1 MVTLLLLAALQ
12 QAHPPELTVSLDR
25 DEVAV
30 GEEVVLTVRTLSTSA
45 LPIDLRLG
53 TTNGFVVVSRTE
65 GTSVNPDAAVSR
77 TKTIQLR
84 LRAIRA
90 GQWTFGPFQ
99 ARQGDTIAEVA
110 SIKVKVSDAG
120 SAAVAAQVN
129 PRIRRLLDQARPPT
143 RPGEVGLTLLLSAD
157 HAMVG
162 EQVDIITA
170 AWFPRDLRLKL
181 RRAPTLVP
189 PSVEGMWSYPQPAPV
204 GIAASRRVGG
214 TWYDLFVAHQ
224 IAFPVRSGTL
234 SIAPA
239 QMQYSVPLALQF
251 FSQEER
257 FSVTS
262 DSGHLEVR
270 PVPEAG
276 RPADYDGAVGTD
288 LSLERVI
295 TPPTSRARE
304 PVQVEVVV
312 SGAGNVTLWPAP
324 RVTWPPA
331 ARAYPGVVEERP
343 ETRNGTVVGT
353 KSFAYSLVADSV
365 GTLVLPEVRYP
376 YYDLGTGAY
385 RVAKLAATSL
395 AVAEPAEAAA
405 GALPPPLLNGGRALL
420 PPSLPGAPGRLGWLL
435 LLCGPPLVWTAAR
448 VWRRRRPAVPRQPE
462 RGRAS
467 ARTVEIE
474 LDALVTGLVPG
485 VAVTG
490 DESDLAA
497 ALRAAGLEPSTV
509 AEVLALRTLL
519 REQRYTPDQAGDEGD
534 LVARWERLRHLLQG
548 TGRRRRAPHG
558 LLALAILAALPAVA
572 RAQSA
577 ESLYE
582 AGDLQAARSAFAARV
597 EAQPEVAAHWYN
609 LGAADF
615 RLGENAEAG
624 AAWHTALRLDPR
636 SGTIRE
642 ALRLTPPPDQVSA
655 HRLWTAPVTP
665 AELAL
670 LGALCWIAAWLGLFL
685 RPARATRWLWL
696 GGAGLLVL
704 GAALGLT
711 QWYRQP
717 VALVRQPIPLRA
729 SPHGRGSTLATLGE
743 GQAVLRLGAQRG
755 WWLVRDASGRDGW
768 VPASAVVP
776 IGRE

>member
-1 MVTLLLLAALQ
+1 VTLLLLAALQ

-25 DEVAV
+25 DDVAL

-53 TTNGFVVVSRTE
+53 STNGFVVVSRTE

-77 TKTIQLR
+77 TKTVQLR

-90 GQWTFGPFQ
+90 GEWVFGPFQ

-110 SIKVKVSDAG
+110 SIHVKVTDAG

-129 PRIRRLLDQARPPT
+129 PRMRRLLDQARPPS
-143 RPGEVGLTLLLSAD
+143 RPGEVGLSLLLSSET
-157 HAMVG
+157 AMVG

-170 AWFPRDLRLKL
+170 AWFPRDLRLRL

-189 PSVEGMWSYPQPAPV
+189 PTVEGMWSYPQPAPV

-234 SIAPA
+234 TIAPA

-257 FSVTS
+257 FSVHS
-262 DSGHLEVR
+262 DSGRLQVR
-270 PVPEAG
+270 PVPETG
-276 RPADYDGAVGTD
+276 RPPDYDGAVGTD
-288 LSLERVI
+288 IALERVI
-295 TPPTSRARE
+295 TPPTARARE
-304 PVQVEVVV
+304 PLQVAVVV

-324 RVTWPPA
+324 QVTWPPG

-353 KSFAYSLVADSV
+353 KSFGFSLVADSV

-376 YYDLGTGAY
+376 YFDLGTSTY
-385 RVAKLAATSL
+385 RVAKLPAVAL
-395 AVAEPAEAAA
+395 AVAEPVAAAA
-405 GALPPPLLNGGRALL
+405 GALPPPLLTGGQALL
-420 PPSLPGAPGRLGWLL
+420 PPSLPGMPGRLGWLL
-435 LLCGPPLVWTAAR
+435 ILGGPPLVWFGRQA
-448 VWRRRRPAVPRQPE
+448 WRRRRPAVPRPAE
-462 RGRAS
+462 RGRATP
-467 ARTVEIE
+467 RTVEIE
-474 LDALVTGLVPG
+474 LDALVTGLVPRA
-485 VAVTG
+485 AVMG

-509 AEVLALRTLL
+509 SEVLALRATL
-519 REQRYTPDQAGDEGD
+519 REQRYTAAPAGDEAAI
-534 LVARWERLRHLLQG
+534 VARWEQLRHTLQG
-548 TGRRRRAPHG
+548 TGRHRRAPHG
-558 LLALAILAALPAVA
+558 FLALLLLAAAFTTTAG
-572 RAQSA
+572 AQSA
-577 ESLYE
+577 EALYE
-582 AGDLQAARSAFAARV
+582 SGDLQAARAAFATRV
-597 EAQPEVAAHWYN
+597 DAQPDAASNWYN
-609 LGAADF
+609 LGATEF
-615 RLGENAEAG
+615 RLGSGVDAS
-624 AAWHTALRLDPR
+624 AAWHRALRLAPR

-642 ALRLTPPPDQVSA
+642 ALRLAPPPDQVSA

-665 AELAL
+665 AELVL
-670 LGALCWIAAWLGLFL
+670 LGVLCWLGAWIGLFL
-685 RPARATRWLWL
+685 RPARATGWLWL
-696 GGAGLLVL
+696 GA
-704 GAALGLT
+704 AALLLFSGAFGLAR
-711 QWYRQP
+711 WYRQP
-717 VALVRQPIPLRA
+717 VALVRQPTPLRA

-755 WWLVRDASGRDGW
+755 WWLVRDPSGRDGW
-768 VPASAVVP
+768 VPAAAVAP